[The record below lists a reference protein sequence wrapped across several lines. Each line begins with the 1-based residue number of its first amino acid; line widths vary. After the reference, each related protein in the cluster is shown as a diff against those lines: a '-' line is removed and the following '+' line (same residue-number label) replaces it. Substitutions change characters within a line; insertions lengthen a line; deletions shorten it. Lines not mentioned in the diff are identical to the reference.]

1 MTTKFIITL
10 STLGLVTHLLFNPTL
25 AEETTPPISGPQ
37 SSATAPPAT
46 TETVKP
52 ATDTA
57 TKSTE
62 SSAAKQLAP
71 GSVKNPELETAVKGY
86 IEAWQKKDFKT
97 MRNYENWDGGTTLDE
112 IGYIKALDTDFQIR
126 TWQITQIKPEAD
138 TNNEFKVL
146 VLIAHTPPKEVA
158 AFIPAGQTVRST
170 LNQWWRKDGDKY
182 VHLFNIERR
191 NLLRYNAPGA
201 VPPATDKNQKDDNAK
216 PAEKTKTE

>member
-25 AEETTPPISGPQ
+25 AEETTPPTPNPQ
-37 SSATAPPAT
+37 PSAT
-46 TETVKP
+46 EKP
-52 ATDTA
+52 ATDTTAKPAAQEKSPA
-57 TKSTE
+57 TNK
-62 SSAAKQLAP
+62 LAP
-71 GSVKNPELETAVKGY
+71 GSVKNPELEAAVKGY

-97 MRNYENWDGGTTLDE
+97 MRNYENWDEGTTLDE
-112 IGYIKALDTDFQIR
+112 IGYIKALDTDFQIH
-126 TWQITQIKPEAD
+126 TWKITQIKPEAD

-201 VPPATDKNQKDDNAK
+201 VPPTDNNKKDNNAK
-216 PAEKTKTE
+216 PAEKTKAE

>member
-1 MTTKFIITL
+1 MTTKLIITL

-25 AEETTPPISGPQ
+25 AEATTPPISGPQ
-37 SSATAPPAT
+37 SSTPAT
-46 TETVKP
+46 TETAKS

-57 TKSTE
+57 TKSTAQEE
-62 SSAAKQLAP
+62 SSATKQLAP

-112 IGYIKALDTDFQIR
+112 IGYIKALDTDFKIH
-126 TWQITQIKPEAD
+126 TWKITQTKPEAD
-138 TNNEFKVL
+138 SNNEFKVL
-146 VLIAHTPPKEVA
+146 VLTTHSPPKEVA

-191 NLLRYNAPGA
+191 NLLRHNTPGA
-201 VPPATDKNQKDDNAK
+201 IPPAIDDRKKDDNAK
-216 PAEKTKTE
+216 PAEKTKAE